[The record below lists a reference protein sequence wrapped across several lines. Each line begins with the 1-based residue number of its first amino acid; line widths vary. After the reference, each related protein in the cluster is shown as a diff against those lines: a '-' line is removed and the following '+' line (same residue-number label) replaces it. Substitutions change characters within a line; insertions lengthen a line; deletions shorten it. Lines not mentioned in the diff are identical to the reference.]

1 MNTQLF
7 ATLLVPTAF
16 FSMWL
21 VEHVRPAR
29 PYVAVSGWSRV
40 GVVSFVGVA
49 VLGSLTPLLWATLGV
64 SSLRVLDL
72 SGLGWGGFPVG
83 LLVTTGVLYGW
94 HRAVHRSALL
104 WRTVHQ
110 LHHSARRV
118 DIPGAFFTHPLE
130 VVAKTSLGVLI
141 GTVFWGSR
149 RTWRRCC
156 RRSSRCS
163 ASFSIGT

>member
-83 LLVTTGVLYGW
+83 LLVGW
-94 HRAVHRSALL
+94 FLPRPEMHA
-104 WRTVHQ
+104 
-110 LHHSARRV
+110 LHHAFGVHGRNYGDLPLWDALFGTYANPSGPVAVQVGFEPDASARLGDMLLMRDV
-118 DIPGAFFTHPLE
+118 NAPRGTPLP
-130 VVAKTSLGVLI
+130 AIAG
-141 GTVFWGSR
+141 
-149 RTWRRCC
+149 
-156 RRSSRCS
+156 
-163 ASFSIGT
+163 